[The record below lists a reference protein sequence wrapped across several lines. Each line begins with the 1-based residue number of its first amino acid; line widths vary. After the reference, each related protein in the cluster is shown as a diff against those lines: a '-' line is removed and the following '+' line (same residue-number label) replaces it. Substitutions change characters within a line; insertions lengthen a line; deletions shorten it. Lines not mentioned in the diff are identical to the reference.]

1 VSAVRSKWARIGL
14 AGLLLVMVVG
24 SMAMASSLFGTTY
37 DVGEEIRFQV
47 EDSTTWW
54 WGCCSCQD
62 SLVLGW
68 RIVNLSGQVVYSVI
82 HDAPVA
88 ASIWQGSWLQLD
100 MNGVAVAAGQY
111 RLLVDTSVGTLS
123 RCFKIQ
129 DPCNSCNWCTSSCT
143 SCICEDV
150 PSITT
155 CSCTTTLVFVDDCNS
170 GFFPFFLWGCN
181 SCSSS
186 SSSSSSSSG
195 CSSCP

>member
-1 VSAVRSKWARIGL
+1 MRSKWARIGL

-24 SMAMASSLFGTTY
+24 SAAMASSLFGTTY
-37 DVGEEIRFQV
+37 NVGEEIRFQV
-47 EDSTTWW
+47 EDSTSWW
-54 WGCCSCQD
+54 WGCCSCED

-68 RIVNLSGQVVYSVI
+68 RIVNASGQVVYSVI

-111 RLLVDTSVGTLS
+111 KLLVDTSAGTLS

-129 DPCNSCNWCTSSCT
+129 DPCNSCNNWCTSGCT
-143 SCICEDV
+143 SCICDDV

-195 CSSCP
+195 CSTCP